1 LSQEEVQERMIAAA
15 KAGNVVAR
23 LKGGDPAIFARA
35 AEEVAALEAAGVN
48 YEIVPGVTS
57 AQAASSYAGIPLT
70 HRDAASCVAFVTGQ
84 ECRDKEGGTLDMEG
98 LARFPGT
105 LVFYMG
111 VTSAPDWS
119 AALTAHGK
127 PGETPV
133 AIVRHASLP
142 QQQTLITTVAQLPG
156 ALAAGKIRPP
166 AIIIVGE
173 SVTMRAKVE
182 WFASR
187 PLFGR
192 TVLVTRPVHQA
203 DRLVDRFSELGAA
216 VLVQPAIE
224 INEPADW
231 SAADAAIGE
240 LSTFEWLVFS
250 SANGVRHFLQR
261 LAHHGLDLRA
271 LGKARLAAIG
281 PGTADAL
288 AEYHLH
294 ADRQP
299 EEFRAESLAE
309 SLLPEVRG
317 KRVLLLRASRG
328 REVLAEILAAGG
340 AEVRQAVVYQS
351 TDVQAA
357 DPEISAALGEGRI
370 DWVTVTSSAIARSL
384 VKLFGENLR
393 RAKLAAISPLTAGVL
408 TELGYHATAMAEPYT
423 TKGLVEAI
431 LAFEGGVASA

>member
-1 LSQEEVQERMIAAA
+1 
-15 KAGNVVAR
+15 
-23 LKGGDPAIFARA
+23 
-35 AEEVAALEAAGVN
+35 
-48 YEIVPGVTS
+48 
-57 AQAASSYAGIPLT
+57 
-70 HRDAASCVAFVTGQ
+70 
-84 ECRDKEGGTLDMEG
+84 
-98 LARFPGT
+98 
-105 LVFYMG
+105 
-111 VTSAPDWS
+111 
-119 AALTAHGK
+119 
-127 PGETPV
+127 V

-142 QQQTLITTVAQLPG
+142 QQQTLITTVAHLPG
-156 ALAAGKIRPP
+156 ALAAGKIGPP
-166 AIIIVGE
+166 GIIFVGG

-271 LGKARLAAIG
+271 LGNARLAAIG

-328 REVLAEILAAGG
+328 REVLAETLAAGG

-351 TDVQAA
+351 MDIQAA

-384 VKLFGENLR
+384 AKLFGEDLR
-393 RAKLAAISPLTAGVL
+393 QAKLAAISPLTAGVL
-408 TELGYHATAMAEPYT
+408 TELGYQATAVAEPYT
-423 TKGLVEAI
+423 AEGLVEAI
-431 LAFEGGVASA
+431 LAFEGGSCLGVDRAH